1 MSVASGME
9 LDGEAAARAAEALG
23 LLIPLLAR
31 RHNDVPGPRC
41 CPSCRPS
48 HPALPS
54 RRVSRG
60 VRRTRPSPPS
70 ANSAGTRCSTCP
82 RPSPGQAI
90 LIRQVPPLRPRPRHP
105 QHAFKAETVI
115 LRETTPAP
123 ALRRQQRPDGRR
135 CPQKSGPGRRLRPGP
150 SHQTGWVRAT
160 RPLVARLL
168 TLWLRGVCPL
178 LGRSGPAGSGCLLQL
193 SCIRIGDTLDQAAE
207 RRERA
212 EQLCGMGWVDT
223 IAHAPL

>member
-1 MSVASGME
+1 MMCPDHGAVDHVGAGI
-9 LDGEAAARAAEALG
+9 ACHHLG
-23 LLIPLLAR
+23 QRLEQSIEHAHL
-31 RHNDVPGPRC
+31 
-41 CPSCRPS
+41 
-48 HPALPS
+48 HPAPIAPEHAVPLP
-54 RRVSRG
+54 VF
-60 VRRTRPSPPS
+60 VWQQT
-70 ANSAGTRCSTCP
+70 
-82 RPSPGQAI
+82 
-90 LIRQVPPLRPRPRHP
+90 PLRARPRHP

-168 TLWLRGVCPL
+168 TLWLRGVRPL

-193 SCIRIGDTLDQAAE
+193 SCIRTGDTLDQAAE

-223 IAHAPL
+223 ITHAPL